1 MKGYV
6 YSDGYL
12 RTSSREF
19 SLDNLSERFVHLTND
34 AIQQAGE
41 EYGRFESGNK
51 ISFQQFQRYL
61 DHAFP
66 SKKIS
71 FKKVLWPQI
80 TRLVTDSFYATFS
93 KIDPHRRQNS
103 FEIFGYDFM
112 IDTDFKV
119 FIIECNTNPS
129 LELSCPLMARI
140 IPAMLDNVFRVVVDP
155 LFPPPDFSMAKKNLM
170 HLDILPTNKLE
181 LIFDERLSGS
191 YLHDLSGPEP
201 KLSLRIQD
209 DLGNDEEVEIEE
221 EPSRA
226 IAQRCPKA
234 PQHRQSTGA

>member
-1 MKGYV
+1 MFAVLSSINSQVKGYV

-12 RTSSREF
+12 RTSCKEF
-19 SLDNLSERFVHLTND
+19 SLDNLSSRFVHLTND
-34 AIQQAGE
+34 AIQQTSD

-66 SKKIS
+66 DKKINVN
-71 FKKVLWPQI
+71 KDLMPQI

-93 KIDPHRRQNS
+93 KIDPLRRQNS

-112 IDTDFKV
+112 IDSDFKV
-119 FIIECNTNPS
+119 YIIECNTNPC

-170 HLDILPTNKLE
+170 HDILPISKLE
-181 LIFDERLSGS
+181 LVFDERLSGN
-191 YLHDLSGPEP
+191 HCRELSGDDP
-201 KLSLRIQD
+201 KLNLRI
-209 DLGNDEEVEIEE
+209 
-221 EPSRA
+221 
-226 IAQRCPKA
+226 
-234 PQHRQSTGA
+234 

>member
-1 MKGYV
+1 
-6 YSDGYL
+6 
-12 RTSSREF
+12 
-19 SLDNLSERFVHLTND
+19 
-34 AIQQAGE
+34 
-41 EYGRFESGNK
+41 
-51 ISFQQFQRYL
+51 
-61 DHAFP
+61 
-66 SKKIS
+66 
-71 FKKVLWPQI
+71 
-80 TRLVTDSFYATFS
+80 
-93 KIDPHRRQNS
+93 
-103 FEIFGYDFM
+103 M

-191 YLHDLSGPEP
+191 YLRDLSGPEP

-221 EPSRA
+221 ESEGMEEELEE
-226 IAQRCPKA
+226 A
-234 PQHRQSTGA
+234 PTGGGDYVESASGGSARS